1 MVKPLFGEVRDGLD
15 LGHCGIFAALLVIAI
30 VFDLRKRRGMARS
43 FTRDAT
49 GLTRQEA
56 LRARRVEAARLDAA
70 SGVPPRTDGGFG
82 GTGSP

>member
-1 MVKPLFGEVRDGLD
+1 MGLIWAIV
-15 LGHCGIFAALLVIAI
+15 GIFAALLVIAI
-30 VFDLRKRRGMARS
+30 VFDLRKRRGMTRS

-49 GLTRQEA
+49 GQARKEA